1 MGLTDGPR
9 EGGIVGAEAGVPVTE
24 LDGCGLGAACALGGC
39 VGTVAAVG
47 EADDDDEVGGLDGW
61 GAVGDIEKVG
71 SGTLIPGRV
80 GRGTGAAVGAG
91 TVCEVGTKVEGT
103 AVGAATG
110 ASEGATVG
118 VSLGRGVGASLVG
131 CNDGVAL
138 GDVSDA
144 RVKGASTRSPW
155 IDLNTYAR

>member
-9 EGGIVGAEAGVPVTE
+9 EGGIVGAKEGVPVTE
-24 LDGCGLGAACALGGC
+24 LEGCGLGTLWALGGC
-39 VGTVAAVG
+39 VGTAVPFAVG
-47 EADDDDEVGGLDGW
+47 ETEDEVGGLDGL

-80 GRGTGAAVGAG
+80 GRGTGAAVGSGAI
-91 TVCEVGTKVEGT
+91 CEVGTNVEGT

-118 VSLGRGVGASLVG
+118 ASLGRGVGASLVG

-155 IDLNTYAR
+155 IDLKTYAR